1 MSVLFDK
8 SVMEAWRYLA
18 GAIVA
23 QAHKDVRKYEAYL
36 EANKEYSRMLK
47 ENPGAQIKRPEHPNL
62 NSSEYITAKYFLEHK
77 YCELLTMFATG
88 SFEAPND
95 GTYGTKIC

>member
-8 SVMEAWRYLA
+8 SVMDSWRYLA

-23 QAHKDVRKYEAYL
+23 QAHKDVRKYEEYRK
-36 EANKEYSRMLK
+36 ANEEYRRMRK
-47 ENPGAQIKRPEHPNL
+47 ENPQAKRPEHPNL
-62 NSSEYITAKYFLEHK
+62 NSADYVTARYFLEHK

-88 SFEAPND
+88 SFEDPND